1 MVSVAHVFW
10 SHIMYMFLLVVSEG
24 ELFSEQRAFEGDD
37 IGCAGVGER
46 DSV

>member
-1 MVSVAHVFW
+1 MVSIPTRFLVSYNVFLFVG
-10 SHIMYMFLLVVSEG
+10 IEG